1 MLNLCRCASSQ
12 LKAACNTAVLLH
24 IRDVTGLLPLHRV
37 LEARGPAAPDT
48 IAAVLLHIRDV
59 TGLLPHLYFTRSGDH
74 RLLSLL
80 PFRIRREGKTARITR
95 ELLAAAEPDASKRPR
110 VHDG

>member
-1 MLNLCRCASSQ
+1 M
-12 LKAACNTAVLLH
+12 LLH